1 MVSQISTTAEITE
14 IVDQLMEAVH
24 ALLGMAGQQTEN
36 GHQVPSQANTFQA
49 DMRRYHS
56 HGEFVDL
63 SSVEASILATLL
75 QSRGRLVPKNEL
87 CNVLGLE
94 PRTQDHNLKSYVHRL
109 RKKLRRLEN
118 PGVKI
123 QPIHGA
129 GYILTEVSEQ
139 ASA

>member
-1 MVSQISTTAEITE
+1 MISEFMAMAEITQ

-24 ALLGMAGQQTEN
+24 ALMEMAGQQSEKS
-36 GHQVPSQANTFQA
+36 HEMLSQANVFQA

-63 SSVEASILATLL
+63 SAVEALILATLL
-75 QSRGRLVPKNEL
+75 QARGHLVPKEEL
-87 CNVLGLE
+87 CKVLGLK
-94 PRTQDHNLKSYVHRL
+94 PQTQDRNLKSYVHRL

-129 GYILTEVSEQ
+129 GYVLSEVSEP